1 MKTEK
6 KTLQK
11 RERPEQRIIRIITEA
26 GYSPTDILT
35 LSVADLVEIPGITIP
50 NIRAVLYVQKKM
62 LGSRTVVRST
72 RLADF
77 LMNETQFHSER

>member
-50 NIRAVLYVQKKM
+50 NIRAILYVQKKM
-62 LGSRTVVRST
+62 LGGRTVVRST

>member
-1 MKTEK
+1 MKAEK

-26 GYSPTDILT
+26 GYSPADILT
-35 LSVADLVEIPGITIP
+35 ISVADLVEIPGITIP